1 MSDVSKWQENNSR
14 YLSAALAWLRL
25 LLRRQAQREIASA
38 GAPASPPA
46 AVEPAPAPPAEPSR
60 LSRFFGQRSNPQPAE
75 VAQPEVKLLLPAVET
90 ISDEDVA
97 GAAEA
102 MKEAEGADPPPAMKL
117 LAQRF
122 RLSRFEQETL
132 LLCAAIELD
141 TSLSS
146 LCNLAQRNLNR
157 PFPT

>member
-25 LLRRQAQREIASA
+25 LLRRQAQRETASA
-38 GAPASPPA
+38 GAPASLPA
-46 AVEPAPAPPAEPSR
+46 AVEPAPVPPAEPLR
-60 LSRFFGQRSNPQPAE
+60 LSRLIRQRSSPRPAE
-75 VAQPEVKLLLPAVET
+75 VAQPEVKLLPPAVET

-102 MKEAEGADPPPAMKL
+102 MKESEGADPPPAMKL

-122 RLSRFEQETL
+122 GLSRFEQETL

-141 TSLSS
+141 TSLS
-146 LCNLAQRNLNR
+146 
-157 PFPT
+157 